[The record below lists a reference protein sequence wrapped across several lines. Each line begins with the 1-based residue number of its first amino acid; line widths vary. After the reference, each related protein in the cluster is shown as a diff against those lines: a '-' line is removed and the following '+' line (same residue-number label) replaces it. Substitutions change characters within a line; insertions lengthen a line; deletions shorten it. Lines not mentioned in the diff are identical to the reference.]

1 MNIKNFSLGRTAHTP
16 HVTIAYTQI
25 TRIIK
30 NGNSAH
36 ADTGWHLITF
46 LFHLFS
52 CFSNHPSFE
61 PPRQGGSAWC
71 HGSCF
76 ELVCLGCSRAFGSCD
91 ALSLSCA
98 LHVPGL
104 VSQGLR
110 AVHHVPR
117 DAHDDGDDDACVSS
131 VRRNCVMKTHI
142 KAKWNNMIGSS
153 STWETAIYRNY
164 TILVFEGRLAYFT
177 FTMIF
182 TPI

>member
-1 MNIKNFSLGRTAHTP
+1 MGGGGLITFNEHQKLFPRTHSPHPSCHNCLHTDKTE
-16 HVTIAYTQI
+16 HQKI
-25 TRIIK
+25 
-30 NGNSAH
+30 GNSAH

-52 CFSNHPSFE
+52 CLSNHPFFE
-61 PPRQGGSAWC
+61 PPRQGSSAWC

-110 AVHHVPR
+110 AVHH
-117 DAHDDGDDDACVSS
+117 AHDDGDDDACVSS

-142 KAKWNNMIGSS
+142 KANGIM
-153 STWETAIYRNY
+153 
-164 TILVFEGRLAYFT
+164 
-177 FTMIF
+177 
-182 TPI
+182 